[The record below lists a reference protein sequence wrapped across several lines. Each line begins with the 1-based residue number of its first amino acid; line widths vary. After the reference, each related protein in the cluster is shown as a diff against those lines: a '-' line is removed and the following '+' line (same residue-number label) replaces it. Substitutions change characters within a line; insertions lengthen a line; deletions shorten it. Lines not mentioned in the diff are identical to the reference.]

1 MGTYGHRGFYQD
13 QCEYGAEGL
22 RNRKVKLVKK
32 FYFAKGQVPGAAFLL
47 AMGAGIFFTCKLQ
60 TVCAKYQYQE
70 SRIDIIHSAK
80 IGNDSTTDTVQN
92 ADIVQAADTAQNAD
106 IVQDADTAQ
115 NADMLQSTDV
125 IQPSDFRETPAA
137 FYDGTTLEK
146 EDMVDYG
153 FVSEVNEIPTSPF
166 HD

>member
-1 MGTYGHRGFYQD
+1 MGTYGHGGLYQD

-22 RNRKVKLVKK
+22 RNRKVKPVKK
-32 FYFAKGQVPGAAFLL
+32 FYFVKRQVPCAAFLL

-106 IVQDADTAQ
+106 
-115 NADMLQSTDV
+115 MLQSTDV

-137 FYDGTTLEK
+137 FFDGTTLEK

>member
-1 MGTYGHRGFYQD
+1 M
-13 QCEYGAEGL
+13 

-70 SRIDIIHSAK
+70 SRTDIIYAAK
-80 IGNDSTTDTVQN
+80 IGNDRVADTVQN
-92 ADIVQAADTAQNAD
+92 ADT
-106 IVQDADTAQ
+106 VQDADTAQ
-115 NADMLQSTDV
+115 NADTA
-125 IQPSDFRETPAA
+125 AA
-137 FYDGTTLEK
+137 FFDGTTLEK

-153 FVSEVNEIPTSPF
+153 FVSELNEIPTSPF

>member
-1 MGTYGHRGFYQD
+1 M
-13 QCEYGAEGL
+13 
-22 RNRKVKLVKK
+22 RNMKAKPVKK
-32 FYFAKGQVPGAAFLL
+32 FYFAIGQVPGAAFLL

-70 SRIDIIHSAK
+70 SRTDIIYAAK
-80 IGNDSTTDTVQN
+80 TGNDR
-92 ADIVQAADTAQNAD
+92 AADTVQNAD

-137 FYDGTTLEK
+137 FFDGTTLEK

>member
-1 MGTYGHRGFYQD
+1 M
-13 QCEYGAEGL
+13 
-22 RNRKVKLVKK
+22 RNRKVKPVKK
-32 FYFAKGQVPGAAFLL
+32 FYFVKGQVPGAAFLL
-47 AMGAGIFFTCKLQ
+47 AMGAGIFFTCQLQ

-70 SRIDIIHSAK
+70 SRTDIIYAAK
-80 IGNDSTTDTVQN
+80 IGNDR
-92 ADIVQAADTAQNAD
+92 AADTVQNAD

-115 NADMLQSTDV
+115 NVDVLQNADMMQDADIIL
-125 IQPSDFRETPAA
+125 PSDSRETPAA
-137 FYDGTTLEK
+137 FFDGTTLEK

>member
-1 MGTYGHRGFYQD
+1 M
-13 QCEYGAEGL
+13 
-22 RNRKVKLVKK
+22 KK
-32 FYFAKGQVPGAAFLL
+32 FFFVKGQVPGAAFLL
-47 AMGAGIFFTCKLQ
+47 AMGAGIFFTCQLQ

-106 IVQDADTAQ
+106 
-115 NADMLQSTDV
+115 MLQSTD
-125 IQPSDFRETPAA
+125 IILPSDFREAPTA
-137 FYDGTTLEK
+137 FFDGTTWEE

-153 FVSEVNEIPTSPF
+153 FVSELNEIPISPF

>member
-1 MGTYGHRGFYQD
+1 MGTYGHRGLYQD

-22 RNRKVKLVKK
+22 RNRKVKRVKK
-32 FYFAKGQVPGAAFLL
+32 FYFAKRQVPGAAFLL

-70 SRIDIIHSAK
+70 SRTDIIHSAK
-80 IGNDSTTDTVQN
+80 TGNDSTTDIVQDADTVQDVDTVQN
-92 ADIVQAADTAQNAD
+92 
-106 IVQDADTAQ
+106 ADTAQ
-115 NADMLQSTDV
+115 NADMLQSAD
-125 IQPSDFRETPAA
+125 IILPSDFRETPAA
-137 FYDGTTLEK
+137 FFDGTTWEE

-153 FVSEVNEIPTSPF
+153 FVSELNEIPNSPF

>member
-1 MGTYGHRGFYQD
+1 M
-13 QCEYGAEGL
+13 

-32 FYFAKGQVPGAAFLL
+32 FYFAKRQVPGAAFLL

-70 SRIDIIHSAK
+70 SRTDIIYAAK
-80 IGNDSTTDTVQN
+80 IGNDRAADTVQN
-92 ADIVQAADTAQNAD
+92 ADTVQDAD
-106 IVQDADTAQ
+106 IVQDVDTVQ
-115 NADMLQSTDV
+115 NADMLQSAD
-125 IQPSDFRETPAA
+125 IILPSDFRGTPAA
-137 FYDGTTLEK
+137 FSDGTTWEE

-153 FVSEVNEIPTSPF
+153 FVSELNEIPTSPF

>member
-1 MGTYGHRGFYQD
+1 M
-13 QCEYGAEGL
+13 
-22 RNRKVKLVKK
+22 RNRKVKPVKK
-32 FYFAKGQVPGAAFLL
+32 FYFVKGQVPGAAFLL
-47 AMGAGIFFTCKLQ
+47 AMGAGIFFTCQLQ

-80 IGNDSTTDTVQN
+80 IGNDSNTDTVQN

-115 NADMLQSTDV
+115 NADMLQSTD
-125 IQPSDFRETPAA
+125 IILPSDFREAPTA
-137 FYDGTTLEK
+137 FFDGTTWEE

-153 FVSEVNEIPTSPF
+153 FVSELNEIPISPF

>member
-1 MGTYGHRGFYQD
+1 MGTYGHGGLYQD

-22 RNRKVKLVKK
+22 RNRKVKRVKK
-32 FYFAKGQVPGAAFLL
+32 FYFAKRQVPGAAFLL
-47 AMGAGIFFTCKLQ
+47 AMGAGIFFTCQLQ

-106 IVQDADTAQ
+106 
-115 NADMLQSTDV
+115 MLQSTDV

-137 FYDGTTLEK
+137 FFDGTTLEK